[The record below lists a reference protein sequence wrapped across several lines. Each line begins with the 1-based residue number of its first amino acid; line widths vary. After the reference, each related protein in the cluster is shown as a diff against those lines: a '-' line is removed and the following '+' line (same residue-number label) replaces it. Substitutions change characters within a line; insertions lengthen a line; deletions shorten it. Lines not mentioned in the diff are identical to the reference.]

1 MEVDEVGSDLE
12 TLHST
17 EGASARLDSTAAQPR
32 QQLDNAVENADLESV
47 DFSWLRDYF
56 S

>member
-32 QQLDNAVENADLESV
+32 QQLAVENADLESV